1 VAAALLTAALVA
13 ATAPWPAGR
22 VVAVSVDAPGA
33 RDPQRLAQ
41 VIAIRQGDTLSRAEL
56 RRAVQALLASR
67 EIEDAV
73 ATVESAGD
81 GVALTFRLQVANR
94 VGTYRIAGLPRR
106 TARKVRGTLKVIPGG
121 VLAVPVFEAEIAR
134 AEGQLRADGYPEARL
149 EPSLDF
155 DLAAGTVD
163 VEVVGALGPPQ
174 VVAGVA
180 VDGVDMTAA
189 EVADVCGLKPG
200 RRLKTS
206 VRERARR
213 RLEQHLREQGWWE
226 ARALP
231 PEIEPAGGGARVLMR
246 VRPGSRYRLELSGV
260 ERSRAL
266 EQEALPFLRGD
277 EAFGGDAGEA
287 AEAVRRFL
295 QRRRYLQA
303 TASAE
308 LVDDDGAS
316 VLRLTAVPGP
326 KQHIREVRFPGA
338 ATLNA
343 ADLGKRVGVQARGL
357 VPWGREP
364 VDDETLA
371 ADAASVLAVA
381 RRAGLA
387 QATVD
392 RPRVIVEGKK
402 FVVELPVHAGLRHV
416 VAGVRVNGW
425 PAGVTAPEPALAGGT
440 AWSLAAEADA
450 CDALAA
456 TLRDAA
462 YLDAWVESRHECA
475 DGRCSVDFAVHAGD
489 RTVLDRVVVAGIAR
503 TRPDVP
509 SRIAH
514 LESAAP
520 LGASALLEAQRRLLQ
535 LGIFEQAS
543 LRPVPGQA
551 PDAPRAY
558 VLDLQE
564 APTRA
569 LSYGIEWDSIDQTR
583 ISLSWSQLSLLGS
596 GRSLSFNTDFARN
609 DQDFEVLY
617 REPLNL
623 GVLHIPTW
631 MSLYRTEDNRIDYTV
646 LRRGYWIEVG
656 DRWRKPVRLVP
667 RLEYQLVS
675 SDAPPEDESEL
686 EREDQTISI
695 MSITPILEWD
705 TRDDQ
710 LSPRRGAYVSLQ
722 PQYAFPAFQADAQF
736 NKVTLLAS
744 AYRPT
749 GKSVVAGSLRIG
761 GITPTTPETQD
772 SDTPDN
778 LKLPIAVRYFAGG
791 RISNRA
797 FPTDRL
803 GADGTFD
810 SNGTPI
816 GGAGMLL
823 ANLELRF
830 RVMGQV
836 GGSLF
841 VDGGNV
847 WPSWRDI
854 SIPGMRWGAG
864 VGVRV
869 ETPAGPFRVEYG
881 WKLDRLP
888 GESSGELF
896 FSFGNPF

>member
-1 VAAALLTAALVA
+1 M
-13 ATAPWPAGR
+13 ATAPWPGGR
-22 VVAVSVDAPGA
+22 VAAVTVDAPGA
-33 RDPQRLAQ
+33 RDPARLAQ
-41 VIAIRQGDTLSRAEL
+41 VIAIREGDTLSRAEL

-73 ATVESAGD
+73 ATVEPAGG
-81 GVALTFRLQVANR
+81 GVALRFRLQVANR
-94 VGTYRIAGLPRR
+94 VREYRIADLSRR
-106 TARKVRGTLKVIPGG
+106 TARRVRDTLKVIPGG
-121 VLAVPVFEAEIAR
+121 VLAVPRFEAEIAR
-134 AEGQLRADGYPEARL
+134 AEGQLRAGGYPEARL

-163 VEVVGALGPPQ
+163 VEVVGSLGPPQ

-180 VDGVDMTAA
+180 VDGIDMTADEA
-189 EVADVCGLKPG
+189 ADVCGLKPG

-206 VRERARR
+206 VRDRARR

-231 PEIEPAGGGARVLMR
+231 PEVEPAGDGVRVLIH
-246 VRPGSRYRLELSGV
+246 VRPGPRYRLELSGV

-277 EAFGGDAGEA
+277 EAFGGDAAEA

-295 QRRRYLQA
+295 QRRRWLLA

-308 LVDDDGAS
+308 LVEADGAS

-326 KQHIREVRFPGA
+326 KQHIKEVRFPGA

-343 ADLGKRVGVQARGL
+343 GDLGKRVGVQPRGL

-364 VDDETLA
+364 VDDGTLA

-387 QATVD
+387 QATVEP
-392 RPRVIVEGKK
+392 PRVLVEGSR
-402 FVVELPVHAGLRHV
+402 FVVEVPVHEGIRHAV
-416 VAGVRVNGW
+416 SGVRVDGW
-425 PAGVTAPEPALAGGT
+425 PADLAAPKPALAAGS

-462 YLDAWVESRHECA
+462 YLDARVESSHECA
-475 DGRCSVDFAVHAGD
+475 DGRCAVVFAAHAGE
-489 RTVLDRVVVAGIAR
+489 RTVLDRVVVAGLAR

-509 SRIAH
+509 PRIAH
-514 LESAAP
+514 LKGAAP

-535 LGIFEQAS
+535 LGIFEQAT

-558 VLDLQE
+558 LLDLQE

-583 ISLSWSQLSLLGS
+583 VSLTWSQLSLFGS
-596 GRSLSFNTDFARN
+596 GRSLSFSTDYARS
-609 DQDFEVLY
+609 DQDYQVLY

-623 GVLHIPTW
+623 GVLRVPTW
-631 MSLYRTEDNRIDYTV
+631 MSVYRTEDNRIDYTV
-646 LRRGYWIEVG
+646 LRRGSWIELG

-705 TRDDQ
+705 TRDDP

-722 PQYAFPAFQADAQF
+722 PQYAFPAFEADAQF

-744 AYRPT
+744 AYRPA
-749 GKSVVAGSLRIG
+749 GKSVIAGALRVG
-761 GITPTTPETQD
+761 GITPTTPETQGSD
-772 SDTPDN
+772 SPDN

-803 GADGTFD
+803 GAEGTFD
-810 SNGTPI
+810 ANGTPI

-830 RVMGQV
+830 RVMGPV

-847 WPSWRDI
+847 WPSWREI